1 MISRIRQARDT
12 RTSPLDYAPPW
23 ARVADR
29 AHEQTSE
36 RANFPVRH
44 DHAVVEVTRQR
55 PLDPAQDWQGADQGR
70 MSLRLIAL
78 QMGVVSG
85 VAALVAWVIVSIFGP
100 KSPAD
105 ETAQLRRSPPA
116 TAAAS
121 VSSAAIESRMEAQPA
136 NPAATIVA
144 GPRESAAGPTSPTM
158 GRSAANAAKSLAPAA
173 APTMANP
180 SDTAAAPAPPTTAS
194 PARVAAKSLAPAAPP
209 TMANPSDTAAAP
221 APPTASPA
229 RAAANPAPPPVARP
243 AEAAAGSA
251 APTSAPSP
259 EAAANPAPP
268 TAAARTNM
276 AAEPAP
282 NPAPSQ
288 TKTASASPSQVPAA
302 DTSLG
307 LGADEL
313 TGLLKR
319 AQDFINAG
327 DFSGARLLLRRAAEA
342 GSAEAA
348 VALGATFDPNFLRK
362 SGAVGIE
369 PDVDRARQWYQKAA
383 ELGSPVAAKQL
394 ESLPPAQ

>member
-144 GPRESAAGPTSPTM
+144 GPRESAAGLTSPTM

-173 APTMANP
+173 A
-180 SDTAAAPAPPTTAS
+180 
-194 PARVAAKSLAPAAPP
+194 P